1 MRYIAKKGFL
11 NYLRKK
17 KYTVLD
23 FLFPILGLPY
33 AYGLI
38 LLLNEG
44 FTAFTL
50 SFAIALAVI
59 YFPICWMVVI
69 RKWKRFL

>member
-1 MRYIAKKGFL
+1 MRNIAKKGFL

-17 KYTVLD
+17 KYKAKD

-44 FTAFTL
+44 FTPFTL
-50 SFAIALAVI
+50 GFAITLILI
-59 YFPICWMVVI
+59 YFPICCMVVM
-69 RKWKRFL
+69 RKWKRKL